1 MYLIPLDLICLQSLC
16 LHLLLHFF
24 LNLLLLVSFILLTL
38 SFSDFG
44 LGEKC
49 KIKKLKK

>member
-16 LHLLLHFF
+16 LHLLL
-24 LNLLLLVSFILLTL
+24 NLLLLVPFILLTL

-49 KIKKLKK
+49 KIKKLK